1 MEESI
6 YRKPTPKYNV
16 LYTDKD
22 GKFKSQLIYTDA
34 ELDELIEKVDEEGGE
49 VVRVY
54 ER

>member
-1 MEESI
+1 MEAI
-6 YRKPTPKYNV
+6 YRKPAPIYNV

-22 GKFKSQLIYTDA
+22 GKFKSQLVYTDA